1 MGDKLQLATGD
12 GPGAPAAG
20 RPAATHEKS
29 LGRPTAP
36 ALRVFQ
42 AVSDELVQR
51 IRIGD
56 WLPGERLP
64 SISQLSR
71 DLGVSTGSMREALRS
86 LESQGMV
93 RIEHG
98 RGVFVSG
105 ERYNPDLA
113 NHFQDDTRGIY
124 VALAEARRLLEP
136 ELAALAAE
144 RGTLDEL
151 AEIERLARATE
162 LEAREG
168 SAFVEA
174 DILLHRQIAQAAHN
188 PILERTIDSFSDLL
202 RQSRRRVNMEPP
214 LTKRTVRYHLL
225 IAEAIGER
233 NAGQARLLMLAHM
246 NDMVDSVLAIEARGG
261 AR

>member
-1 MGDKLQLATGD
+1 MAHTKTTDRA
-12 GPGAPAAG
+12 APAN
-20 RPAATHEKS
+20 
-29 LGRPTAP
+29 
-36 ALRVFQ
+36 LRVFQ
-42 AVSDELVQR
+42 TISDELVQR
-51 IRIGD
+51 IRMGD

-64 SISQLSR
+64 SISQLAR
-71 DLGVSTGSMREALRS
+71 DLRASAGSVREALRS
-86 LESQGMV
+86 MESAGMV

-105 ERYNPDLA
+105 ERYSPQLA
-113 NHFQDDTRGIY
+113 AHFHDDTRGIY

-144 RGTLDEL
+144 RGSPEEL

-162 LEAREG
+162 QEAREG

-174 DILLHRQIAQAAHN
+174 DILLHRRIAQAAHN
-188 PILERTIDSFSDLL
+188 PILQHMIDGFGDLL
-202 RQSRRRVNMEPP
+202 RQSRRRVAMEPP

-225 IAEAIGER
+225 IAEAIAER

-246 NDMVDSVLAIEARGG
+246 NDMVDSVLAIEAR
-261 AR
+261 ARGEG

>member
-1 MGDKLQLATGD
+1 MI
-12 GPGAPAAG
+12 APAD
-20 RPAATHEKS
+20 P
-29 LGRPTAP
+29 PT
-36 ALRVFQ
+36 LRVFQ
-42 AVSDELVQR
+42 AISDQLVQR
-51 IRIGD
+51 IRTGD

-64 SISQLSR
+64 SISQLAR
-71 DLGVSTGSMREALRS
+71 DLGASTGSVREALRS
-86 LESQGMV
+86 MESAGMV

-105 ERYNPDLA
+105 ERYIPQLA
-113 NHFQDDTRGIY
+113 SHFADDTRGVF

-144 RGTLDEL
+144 RGTPEEL

-162 LEAREG
+162 QEARAG

-174 DILLHRQIAQAAHN
+174 DILLHRQIAYAAHN
-188 PILERTIDSFSDLL
+188 PVLAHVIDGFGDLM
-202 RQSRRRVNMEPP
+202 RQSRRRVAMVPP

-246 NDMVDSVLAIEARGG
+246 NDMVDSVLAIEAR
-261 AR
+261 ATDNQQ